1 MNDFMPGA
9 PADRPGGVVTRGRA
23 AELGAIGVA
32 SGAVAA
38 VTFWAATGTD
48 PLGVLGALRGIWDAI
63 SGALGSGLW

>member
-1 MNDFMPGA
+1 
-9 PADRPGGVVTRGRA
+9 
-23 AELGAIGVA
+23 
-32 SGAVAA
+32 